1 MIVELKIPQI
11 GESIS
16 EVQISRWFVADKEFV
31 NKDQEV
37 VEIDTDKT
45 SMNLVAPATGII
57 TILIKEGETVNI
69 GLSIAQIDETA
80 EDFKQKL
87 KDDIVE
93 LENDEIAN
101 SDIKSVTEKEVD
113 TNQSIQFTVSPLA
126 KKIIQENEVDEQKLF
141 QHVLRRRIGVD
152 DVNNFIENQN
162 KNTVAENTQAKE
174 DMYSKKMSPLR
185 KKIAQRLVSVKNETA
200 MLTTFNEVDMSKLIE
215 IRNKYKEEFFRTH
228 GIKLGFVSFFAKA
241 VSIALKLFPEIN
253 AMIDGD
259 EIIYH
264 NVAHIGIAI
273 STNKGLLVPVVR
285 NAHTMN
291 IAEIEKNIDLLAQ
304 KARENKLLP
313 AELDGGTF
321 TITNGG
327 VFGSLFSTPII
338 NPPQSA
344 ILGMHTVQDRAVVVT
359 SEIVIRPMMYISL
372 SYDHRLIDGKE
383 SVGFITTVK
392 KLLEYP
398 NELMNEGV
406 DMLKFQLSLK

>member
-264 NVAHIGIAI
+264 NVAHIGIAV

-344 ILGMHTVQDRAVVVT
+344 ILGMHTVQDRAVVVN

-392 KLLEYP
+392 RLLEYP